1 MKHYSLSFILLALAS
16 VWAFFYGGVSALVI
30 VLILCAL
37 EISVSFDNAV
47 VNAKILESMEPK
59 WQQRFITWGI
69 PIAVF
74 GMRLVFPI
82 LIVAVASGISM
93 YQAANLAL
101 TDVNQ
106 YRHILESHEHT
117 IFAFGGSF
125 LLMVFL
131 SFFFDPEREIHWI
144 TKLESNK
151 VVNKLKDI
159 ETTSFVIASL
169 LGIYLISLTGS
180 TSIAIAYFSGLILFA
195 ILHSLDSLFESDAG
209 VKSGLAGFL
218 YLEVLDASFSFD
230 GVIGAFAISSD
241 IFIIMVGLGIGAM
254 FVRSI
259 TIHLL
264 KVGALA
270 TFRFLEHG
278 AHYAIG
284 ALALIMFIKMFTHIS
299 EVLVGGIG
307 IAFIVVAV
315 GHSMYLNY
323 HEAGDDYASH
333 D

>member
-1 MKHYSLSFILLALAS
+1 MKHYNMSFLLLAIAS
-16 VWAFFYGGVSALVI
+16 VWAYLYGGAPALTI

-47 VNAKILESMEPK
+47 VNAKILGTMEPK

-82 LIVAVASGISM
+82 LIVAIASGLSM

-106 YRHILESHEHT
+106 YKHILESHEHT

-131 SFFFDPEREIHWI
+131 SFLFDPERDIYWI
-144 TKLESNK
+144 KHIESNK
-151 VVNKLKDI
+151 VINKLKEIDI
-159 ETTSFVIASL
+159 ISFVIASVV
-169 LGIYLISLTGS
+169 GIYLTGLTNS
-180 TSIAIAYFSGLILFA
+180 TSISIAYFSGLVLFA
-195 ILHSLDSLFESDAG
+195 ILKSIDNLFETDAG
-209 VKSGLAGFL
+209 TKSGLAGFI

-241 IFIIMVGLGIGAM
+241 IFIIMVGLGVGAF

-264 KVGALA
+264 KTKALA
-270 TFRFLEHG
+270 TFIYLEHG

-284 ALALIMFIKMFTHIS
+284 ALALIMFIKMFTEMS

-307 IAFIVVAV
+307 IAFIVIALVNSIYV
-315 GHSMYLNY
+315 NSID
-323 HEAGDDYASH
+323 AGDDYEYH

>member
-1 MKHYSLSFILLALAS
+1 MKHYNMSFILLALAS
-16 VWAFFYGGVSALVI
+16 VWAYFYGGASALAI

-74 GMRLVFPI
+74 GMRLVFPV

-93 YQAANLAL
+93 YSAANLAL

-131 SFFFDPEREIHWI
+131 SFFFDPKRETHWI
-144 TKLESNK
+144 KHLESNR

-159 ETTSFVIASL
+159 NTTSFIVASL
-169 LGIYLISLTGS
+169 IGIYLISLTNS
-180 TSIAIAYFSGLILFA
+180 TSIAITYFAGLTMFA
-195 ILHSLDSLFESDAG
+195 MLKSIDSLFETDAG
-209 VKSGLAGFL
+209 VKYGLAGFI

-270 TFRFLEHG
+270 TFRYLEHG

-307 IAFIVVAV
+307 IAFIIVAV
-315 GHSMYLNY
+315 AHSMYLNNKKS
-323 HEAGDDYASH
+323 GDEYEFH
-333 D
+333 G